1 MATHTNPK
9 TSGHAQ
15 EVEALWTV
23 HEASAVLR
31 ISKKT
36 VYRMAEE
43 GTMPSC
49 KVGGSR
55 RFVPSHV
62 RAWVT
67 DDASG
72 KWTVRA

>member
-1 MATHTNPK
+1 MATHTTPK
-9 TSGHAQ
+9 TNGHAQ

-23 HEASAVLR
+23 HEASAFLR

-55 RFVPSHV
+55 RFIPSHL

-67 DDASG
+67 DDASV
-72 KWTVRA
+72 KLQARA